1 MSAADDRWPALLCF
15 FAVASAAAA
24 VGCTAAAV
32 ADCRLD
38 AVVVGLAPAGRIR
51 TAFVSVVAAA
61 VVVVV
66 QSACVAVVA
75 ANTAAAAGVC
85 VAVRAAV
92 AAAELPAVV
101 VVMPAAV
108 VVVVVVVV
116 GEACCVAA
124 DLQVWAVE
132 NELGWSVVAVAAAV
146 DIVVEAA

>member
-38 AVVVGLAPAGRIR
+38 AVVVGLAPVGRIR
-51 TAFVSVVAAA
+51 TAFVSVVVVAA
-61 VVVVV
+61 VVVV
-66 QSACVAVVA
+66 QSACAAVVA

-101 VVMPAAV
+101 VVMAA

-132 NELGWSVVAVAAAV
+132 NGLGWSVVAVAAAV